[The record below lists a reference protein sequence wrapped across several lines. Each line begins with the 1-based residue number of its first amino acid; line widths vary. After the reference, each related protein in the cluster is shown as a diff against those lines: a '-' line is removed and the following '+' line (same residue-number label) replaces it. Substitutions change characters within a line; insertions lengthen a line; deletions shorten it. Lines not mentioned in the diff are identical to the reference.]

1 MARADSL
8 DEPCDV
14 EVGRRIAPR
23 KVGEQLRIRQLEN
36 PLEAGQIGAVE
47 RRERRLG
54 ERLEH
59 RVELAH
65 PAPAPPP
72 QTRDVRGR
80 KQTGVK
86 MKVQSQP
93 FGLFDAGEFELEAV
107 HQNLAALRCTRIVIA
122 HRLSTVRNA
131 DLILVL
137 DGGKIVEQ
145 GNHEELISRDGYY
158 AALVRGQLRTVPAE
172 AGA

>member
-72 QTRDVRGR
+72 QTRDVRVRQSRRSAIIFLISAIALPGFR
-80 KQTGVK
+80 SFGHAC
-86 MKVQSQP
+86 VQ
-93 FGLFDAGEFELEAV
+93 F
-107 HQNLAALRCTRIVIA
+107 RIV
-122 HRLSTVRNA
+122 
-131 DLILVL
+131 
-137 DGGKIVEQ
+137 
-145 GNHEELISRDGYY
+145 
-158 AALVRGQLRTVPAE
+158 
-172 AGA
+172 